1 MAFAM
6 TRILLNSTLFAS
18 LLFATVGCGGS
29 EEVAQ
34 QASPNTNV
42 ATTSAKSPAETSA
55 TDVVSQFLDQVRRGG
70 ENSGAGELLTQR
82 AQAELKRIG
91 RTVQPIGSPD
101 ARFNVTQAREVPNEP
116 NSMLVQSIWTEPGPE
131 GTQND
136 FEVVWAVQREASG
149 WRISGLAMEIDP
161 TEPPIVIDFENGEE
175 MAKLLAGSEGSETTS
190 ENGTQAA
197 KPASEALSR

>member
-6 TRILLNSTLFAS
+6 TRILLNSTLFAF
-18 LLFATVGCGGS
+18 LTFATVGCGGGAD
-29 EEVAQ
+29 VAE
-34 QASPNTNV
+34 QASHDTKV
-42 ATTSAKSPAETSA
+42 ATASTKSPAETSA

-70 ENSGAGELLTQR
+70 EDSGAGDLLTQR
-82 AQAELKRIG
+82 AQSELKRIG

-136 FEVVWAVQREASG
+136 FEVVWAVQREAAG

-161 TEPPIVIDFENGEE
+161 TEPPIVIDFENGDE
-175 MAKLLAGSEGSETTS
+175 MAKLLAGTEESETAS
-190 ENGTQAA
+190 ETASQAA
-197 KPASEALSR
+197 KPGSEELSR

>member
-1 MAFAM
+1 M
-6 TRILLNSTLFAS
+6 NSTLFAF
-18 LLFATVGCGGS
+18 LLVATVGCGGS
-29 EEVAQ
+29 EDVAQ
-34 QASPNTNV
+34 QASPKANV
-42 ATTSAKSPAETSA
+42 ASTTAKSPAETSA

-82 AQAELKRIG
+82 AQSELKRIG

-116 NSMLVQSIWTEPGPE
+116 NSMLVQSIWSEPGPE

-136 FEVVWAVQREASG
+136 FEVVWAVQRETAG

-161 TEPPIVIDFENGEE
+161 TEPPIVIDFENGDE
-175 MAKLLAGSEGSETTS
+175 MAKLLTGSEGSETSS
-190 ENGTQAA
+190 ENGAQAA
-197 KPASEALSR
+197 KPAAEAVSR